1 MASRMPLSNVMTSP
15 RAAYAVLVL
24 AALFW
29 GGNVVAVRLSVGSI
43 SPMML
48 ASLRWVVVLAV
59 LAPVAVPACVAT
71 AERLRAHWRPI
82 LWMGA
87 FGLTVPNALIFVA
100 AQTTSALNMAIFLG
114 ATPAFVFLGAL
125 LWHRAPSRPLPLL
138 GMAGTLAGVAV
149 AAVQGDVAR
158 LGSLDLHVG
167 DIAVLMS
174 CVAGAA
180 YQLVLR
186 DTPPLP
192 PLVLF
197 YAMALVAFAVSLP
210 MAAVEALLGQAV
222 PPTPDGWAVVAYVG
236 LCPTLLSSFFM
247 MRGIQLIGP
256 RRASLFI
263 NLTPVFASLFA
274 VALLDETVEGF
285 HITAVALV
293 LSGIILSE
301 LAARLG
307 PPGTVDGRIH
317 PLAVRPAEPGSGT

>member
-1 MASRMPLSNVMTSP
+1 MLLPNVMTTP

-29 GGNVVAVRLSVGSI
+29 GGNVVAVRLAVGNV
-43 SPMML
+43 SPMIL
-48 ASLRWVVVLAV
+48 ASLRWLVVLTM
-59 LAPVAVPACVAT
+59 LAPVAVPACMAA
-71 AERLRAHWRPI
+71 AEQLRIHWRPI

-125 LWHRAPSRPLPLL
+125 LWHRAVSRPLQLL

-149 AAVQGDVAR
+149 AAAQGDVER
-158 LGSLDLHVG
+158 LGSLQIHAG
-167 DIAVLMS
+167 DIFVLLS
-174 CVAGAA
+174 CVTGAA

-192 PLVLF
+192 PLALF

-210 MAAVEALLGQAV
+210 LAAAEALLGQAV
-222 PPTPDGWAVVAYVG
+222 APTPDGWAVVAYVG
-236 LCPTLLSSFFM
+236 LFPTLLSSFFM

-274 VALLDETVEGF
+274 VILLDEAVEGF
-285 HITAVALV
+285 HVASVALV
-293 LSGIILSE
+293 LGGILLSE
-301 LAARLG
+301 IAALLV
-307 PPGTVDGRIH
+307 PPEESDR
-317 PLAVRPAEPGSGT
+317 PMPARAMRPADRRGEN